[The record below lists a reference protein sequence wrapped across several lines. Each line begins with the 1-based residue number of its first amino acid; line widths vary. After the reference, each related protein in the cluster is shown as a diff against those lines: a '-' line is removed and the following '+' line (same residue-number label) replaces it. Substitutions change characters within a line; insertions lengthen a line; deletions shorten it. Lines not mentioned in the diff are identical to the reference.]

1 MGASDHPDLEHVLSV
16 LGGAVT
22 TALED
27 IRVPAALLDR
37 DGVVR
42 WQNRA
47 AVDDSGSAVGEMFAS
62 LARPDERA
70 RIEAAITRM
79 LSGGR
84 PAEFTLSVR
93 NASGGYSLRE
103 VSAAAVRKGGCIVG
117 LFGVAPRPSALPA
130 SPPTKASGVELTP
143 RQREVLQLL
152 GQGRSTEQIAADLVL
167 SPRTVRNHIAA
178 LMAALRVHTRLE
190 AVIAARRA
198 GLLDP

>member
-1 MGASDHPDLEHVLSV
+1 
-16 LGGAVT
+16 
-22 TALED
+22 
-27 IRVPAALLDR
+27 
-37 DGVVR
+37 
-42 WQNRA
+42 
-47 AVDDSGSAVGEMFAS
+47 MFAS

-70 RIEAAITRM
+70 RVEAAITRM